1 MSELPVHDLIRIL
14 LTPEMK
20 EWMGAETWEQ
30 AWIMAKNMN
39 YKSVAKSTWEEVKRD
54 TREAVENGKN
64 KLKNYWDEIF
74 K

>member
-1 MSELPVHDLIRIL
+1 MSFFKNIFGKKDNQNEEDSFADNELKR
-14 LTPEMK
+14 E
-20 EWMGAETWEQ
+20 
-30 AWIMAKNMN
+30 KNMN